1 MSKLT
6 ELQTLANQKHLFNP
20 KNKEHV
26 FLLKTF
32 LSSNRWGKPCPFLLE
47 EPYVTIPDMIKD
59 KYIKYQLGVE

>member
-6 ELQTLANQKHLFNP
+6 ELQTLANQKYLFNP

-26 FLLKTF
+26 FLLKQF
-32 LSSNRWGKPCPFLLE
+32 LQSYKWGKPCPFLLE

>member
-6 ELQTLANQKHLFNP
+6 ELQTLANQKYLFNP

-26 FLLKTF
+26 FLLKQF
-32 LSSNRWGKPCPFLLE
+32 LQSCKWGKPCPFLLE
-47 EPYVTIPDMIKD
+47 EPYLTIPDMIKD

>member
-6 ELQTLANQKHLFNP
+6 ELQTLANQKYLFDP
-20 KNKEHV
+20 RNKYHINLFRY
-26 FLLKTF
+26 FLNEK
-32 LSSNRWGKPCPFLLE
+32 RWGAPCPFLLE